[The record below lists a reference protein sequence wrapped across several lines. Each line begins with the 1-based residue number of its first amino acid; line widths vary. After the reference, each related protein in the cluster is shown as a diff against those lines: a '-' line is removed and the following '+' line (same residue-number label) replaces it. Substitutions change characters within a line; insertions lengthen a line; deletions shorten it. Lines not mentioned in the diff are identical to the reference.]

1 MKRTIFIGVAILLF
15 CVAVP
20 EALFAQKKQ
29 NIPLRPGSEA
39 ELRADL
45 QKISDDAAVA
55 YNEKKLREKEYKK
68 IAIELDKIGS
78 SLDKAMLDDILNP
91 REKESI
97 AKRLIATNDLL
108 KRYLRAN
115 GFYQ

>member
-1 MKRTIFIGVAILLF
+1 MKQAIFMGFALLLVF
-15 CVAVP
+15 LSFP
-20 EALFAQKKQ
+20 STGFAQKKQ
-29 NIPLRPGSEA
+29 NVPLRPGAEA

-45 QKISDDAAVA
+45 QKVSDDAALA
-55 YNEKKLREKEYKK
+55 YNEKKLRDKEYKK

-78 SLDKAMLDDILNP
+78 ALDKAMLDDILNP

-97 AKRLIATNDLL
+97 AKRIININDLL